1 MTEDLRSK
9 KIVFVSHCL
18 LNTNIKANGA
28 AHWPTMPP
36 LLMAMLNK
44 HELGIE
50 QMPCPELGMFDI
62 GREKRTKELYDAPEF
77 RKVCAGY
84 SLFVTREIEKF
95 IKARQ
100 KIMAI
105 IGVAG
110 SPSCGTKLVTSGK
123 TIKAAK
129 RILGQ
134 GIFIEELQ
142 KSLKARNLDI
152 PFVDFDS
159 RDIHKSISEI
169 ESKIKMSE
177 LQV

>member
-1 MTEDLRSK
+1 MAEDLRSK

-18 LNTNIKANGA
+18 LNTNVKANGA

-36 LLMAMLNK
+36 LLWNMLNK
-44 HELGIE
+44 HELGME
-50 QMPCPELGMFDI
+50 QMPCPELGMFEI
-62 GREKRTKELYDAPEF
+62 GREKRTKELYDSPEF
-77 RKVCAGY
+77 RKVCTGY
-84 SLFVTREIEKF
+84 SLFVTKEIEKF
-95 IKARQ
+95 IKAGQ
-100 KIMAI
+100 KITAI

-110 SPSCGTKLVTSGK
+110 SPSCGTKLVTAGK
-123 TIKAAK
+123 TNNVAK

-134 GIFIEELQ
+134 GIFMEELQ
-142 KSLKARNLDI
+142 KSLKSRNLDI